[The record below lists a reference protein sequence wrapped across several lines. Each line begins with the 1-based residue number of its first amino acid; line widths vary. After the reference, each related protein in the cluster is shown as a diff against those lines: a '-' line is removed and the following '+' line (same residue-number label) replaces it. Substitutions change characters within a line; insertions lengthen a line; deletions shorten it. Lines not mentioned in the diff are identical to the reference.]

1 MRWVSTWPGAY
12 RARVAKY
19 NSDDSNNYSKRMKQE
34 YKKRK
39 DENLAQ
45 WVERIAA
52 ACQGR
57 SLQEVHEMISE
68 VSKQSYIAG
77 VHAER
82 EVSAKFNGRI
92 R

>member
-1 MRWVSTWPGAY
+1 
-12 RARVAKY
+12 
-19 NSDDSNNYSKRMKQE
+19 MKEKDYQ
-34 YKKRK
+34 KRK

-52 ACQGR
+52 MCQGR
-57 SLQEVHEMISE
+57 SLQDVHAMISE
-68 VSKQSYIAG
+68 VSKTSYIDG

-82 EVSAKFNGRI
+82 EVSAKFGGRI